1 VPRDSDILLKGKK
14 ESQSGPC
21 SPIQPKRY
29 DITKET
35 FIQQPRVAVIPARRA
50 VAPLPVRVAAVPAPQ
65 VP

>member
-1 VPRDSDILLKGKK
+1 MPLKGKK
-14 ESQSGPC
+14 NLSLALAHPFS
-21 SPIQPKRY
+21 PKRY
-29 DITKET
+29 DITKKT